1 MIFIYN
7 KTLLF
12 IIRLFNK
19 FRIGYRLR
27 RKTLSCKL
35 ILENNYKQRSDF
47 NFIQI
52 GANDG
57 VSFDFL
63 YDFLIERNSRGIVI
77 EPIKE
82 YYKELCKNY
91 KNYPQIIKINKAVH
105 PDKKN
110 LEIYKIDGKKANKY
124 PDWVKGIASVN
135 KNHHKKTKISLDDI
149 IVEKVQA
156 DTLMNIIKKN
166 YNFNDIEFIQIDTE
180 GFDYEVIKMIDFN
193 TIKPNIIKYE
203 SVNLTKKDK
212 ENLTLMLKKQGYF
225 LFTESGDTIGIDLK
239 KIKLY

>member
-19 FRIGYRLR
+19 FRIGYGLR
-27 RKTLSCKL
+27 RKTLCCKL
-35 ILENNYKQRSDF
+35 ILENNYKLKSNF

-82 YYKELCKNY
+82 YFEELCKNY
-91 KNYPQIIKINKAVH
+91 KNYPKILKINKAVH
-105 PDKKN
+105 PYKKKI
-110 LEIYKIDGKKANKY
+110 EIYKIDKKKADKY
-124 PDWVKGIASVN
+124 PDWVKGIASLN
-135 KNHHKKTKISLDDI
+135 KNHHKKTKISSDDI
-149 IVEKVQA
+149 IIEKVQT
-156 DTLMNIIKKN
+156 DTLMNIIDEN
-166 YNFNDIEFIQIDTE
+166 YNYNYIDFIQIDTE

-193 TIKPNIIKYE
+193 TLKPSLLKVEYINLSKEDKTNLKQMLRQNKYFIIRE
-203 SVNLTKKDK
+203 GEDLIGVDLT
-212 ENLTLMLKKQGYF
+212 
-225 LFTESGDTIGIDLK
+225 